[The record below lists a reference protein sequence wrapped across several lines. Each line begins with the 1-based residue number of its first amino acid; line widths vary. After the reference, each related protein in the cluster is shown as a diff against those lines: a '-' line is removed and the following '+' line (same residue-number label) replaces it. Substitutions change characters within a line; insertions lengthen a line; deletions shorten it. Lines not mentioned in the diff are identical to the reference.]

1 MIYFSFSCFI
11 ILLFFGKVNCF
22 LRVLGIFRAHGA
34 YSSAMNALFSVVFL
48 LSAAILF
55 FLAPENFLPTLI
67 DGASKSAA
75 LCFSLIATYA
85 VWLGLMN
92 VWKDSGVTRAVSRL
106 LRPIARLLFKTTD
119 QETLDSVCMN
129 ASVNLLGIS
138 GAATAYGIKAANLL
152 DQSPD
157 KEYDSCMLFV
167 LNATSLQLLP
177 TSIIG
182 VRTALGSASPAD
194 IVLPTLIATLF
205 STLLGVVLV
214 RLFVPR
220 KNKNAVSVRWEMG
233 KTKGAGI

>member
-1 MIYFSFSCFI
+1 M
-11 ILLFFGKVNCF
+11 
-22 LRVLGIFRAHGA
+22 LGIFRVYKT
-34 YSSAMNALFSVVFL
+34 YSIAMNALFSIVFL
-48 LSAAILF
+48 LSAAVLF
-55 FLAPENFLPTLI
+55 FLSPENFLAVLI

-92 VWKDSGVTRAVSRL
+92 VWKDSGVTRAVSRV
-106 LRPIARLLFKTTD
+106 LRPLARKLFKTDDT
-119 QETLDSVCMN
+119 QALDAVCMN
-129 ASVNLLGIS
+129 ASVNLLGVS

-152 DQSPD
+152 NQSSD
-157 KEYDSCMLFV
+157 AEYDSCMLFV

-214 RLFVPR
+214 RLLIPPKRATV
-220 KNKNAVSVRWEMG
+220 ATLRWEMS

>member
-1 MIYFSFSCFI
+1 
-11 ILLFFGKVNCF
+11 
-22 LRVLGIFRAHGA
+22 
-34 YSSAMNALFSVVFL
+34 MNALFSIVFL

-75 LCFSLIATYA
+75 LCFSLISTYA

-92 VWKDSGVTRAVSRL
+92 VWNDSGVTRAVSRI

-152 DQSPD
+152 DQSPE

-194 IVLPTLIATLF
+194 IVFPTLIATLF

-214 RLFVPR
+214 RLLVPR
-220 KNKNAVSVRWEMG
+220 KSKNALSVRWEMG
-233 KTKGAGI
+233 KTKGAGIR

>member
-1 MIYFSFSCFI
+1 
-11 ILLFFGKVNCF
+11 
-22 LRVLGIFRAHGA
+22 
-34 YSSAMNALFSVVFL
+34 MNALFSIVFL

-55 FLAPENFLPTLI
+55 FLAPENFLSTLI

-92 VWKDSGVTRAVSRL
+92 VWKDSGVTRAVSRIL
-106 LRPIARLLFKTTD
+106 HPIARLLFKTDD

-138 GAATAYGIKAANLL
+138 GAATAYGIKAAKLL
-152 DQSPD
+152 DQSPE

-214 RLFVPR
+214 RLLAPR
-220 KNKNAVSVRWEMG
+220 KSKNPVSVRWEMG
-233 KTKGAGI
+233 KTRGAGI

>member
-1 MIYFSFSCFI
+1 
-11 ILLFFGKVNCF
+11 
-22 LRVLGIFRAHGA
+22 
-34 YSSAMNALFSVVFL
+34 MNVLFSIVFL
-48 LSAAILF
+48 LSAAVLC
-55 FLAPENFLPTLI
+55 FLAPENFLAALI
-67 DGASKSAA
+67 DGASKSAV

-85 VWLGLMN
+85 IWLGLMN
-92 VWKDSGVTRAVSRL
+92 VWKDSGITRAVSRI
-106 LRPIARLLFKTTD
+106 LRPIARRLFRTD
-119 QETLDSVCMN
+119 DTQALDAVCMN

-152 DQSPD
+152 DRSKD
-157 KEYDSCMLFV
+157 AEYDSCMLFI

-194 IVLPTLIATLF
+194 IVIPTLLSTLF

-214 RLFVPR
+214 RLFVPPTC
-220 KNKNAVSVRWEMG
+220 KKTVSVHWEMK

>member
-1 MIYFSFSCFI
+1 MIYICFSCFI

-22 LRVLGIFRAHGA
+22 LHVLGIFRTYGA
-34 YSSAMNALFSVVFL
+34 YSSRMNALFSLVFL
-48 LSAAILF
+48 LGGALLF
-55 FLAPENFLPTLI
+55 FLSPENFLPTLI
-67 DGASKSAA
+67 DGAAKSAA

-92 VWKDSGVTRAVSRL
+92 VWKDSGVTRAISRV
-106 LRPIARLLFKTTD
+106 LRPLVRKLFKTND
-119 QETLDSVCMN
+119 DETLDSVCMN

-152 DQSPD
+152 DRSP
-157 KEYDSCMLFV
+157 EREHDSCMLFV

-205 STLLGVVLV
+205 STVLGVILV
-214 RLFVPR
+214 QLFVPPTH
-220 KNKNAVSVRWEMG
+220 KKAACVRWEIG

>member
-1 MIYFSFSCFI
+1 
-11 ILLFFGKVNCF
+11 
-22 LRVLGIFRAHGA
+22 
-34 YSSAMNALFSVVFL
+34 MNALFTIVFL
-48 LSAAILF
+48 LSAAVLF
-55 FLAPENFLPTLI
+55 FLAPENFLSTLI

-92 VWKDSGVTRAVSRL
+92 VWKDSGVTRAVSRI
-106 LRPIARLLFKTTD
+106 LRPLARKLFKTDDT
-119 QETLDSVCMN
+119 EALDAVCMN

-152 DQSPD
+152 DRSNNA
-157 KEYDSCMLFV
+157 EYDSCMLFV

-205 STLLGVVLV
+205 STLLGVILV
-214 RLFVPR
+214 RLFVPP
-220 KNKNAVSVRWEMG
+220 KQKSAVNIRWEMR
-233 KTKGAGI
+233 KITGAGI

>member
-1 MIYFSFSCFI
+1 
-11 ILLFFGKVNCF
+11 
-22 LRVLGIFRAHGA
+22 
-34 YSSAMNALFSVVFL
+34 MNALFSIVFL

-55 FLAPENFLPTLI
+55 VLAPENFLPTLI

-92 VWKDSGVTRAVSRL
+92 VWKDSGVTRAVSRA
-106 LRPIARLLFKTTD
+106 LRPLARKLFKTDD
-119 QETLDSVCMN
+119 QETLDAVCMN

-152 DQSPD
+152 DRSKD
-157 KEYDSCMLFV
+157 AEYDSCMLFV
-167 LNATSLQLLP
+167 LNATSLQILP

-220 KNKNAVSVRWEMG
+220 GREKSVSLRWEMG
-233 KTKGAGI
+233 KTRGAGI

>member
-1 MIYFSFSCFI
+1 MF
-11 ILLFFGKVNCF
+11 
-22 LRVLGIFRAHGA
+22 GIFQSNGA
-34 YSSAMNALFSVVFL
+34 YSNAMNAVFSIVFL
-48 LSAAILF
+48 LSAAVLF
-55 FLAPENFLPTLI
+55 VLAPENFLPILI

-85 VWLGLMN
+85 IWLGLMN
-92 VWKDSGVTRAVSRL
+92 VWKDSGVTRAVSRVF
-106 LRPIARLLFKTTD
+106 RPIARLLFKTSD
-119 QETLDSVCMN
+119 PETLDAVCMN

-152 DQSPD
+152 DHSPE

-194 IVLPTLIATLF
+194 IVFPTLIATLF
-205 STLLGVVLV
+205 SSLLGVVLV
-214 RLFVPR
+214 RLFIPR
-220 KNKNAVSVRWEMG
+220 SRKKAVSVRWEMR

>member
-1 MIYFSFSCFI
+1 MFYIYFSCFI

-22 LRVLGIFRAHGA
+22 LRVLGIFRARRA
-34 YSSAMNALFSVVFL
+34 YSSAMNALFSIVFL
-48 LSAAILF
+48 LSAAVLF
-55 FLAPENFLPTLI
+55 VLAPENFLVTLI

-92 VWKDSGVTRAVSRL
+92 VWKDSGVTRAVSRI
-106 LRPIARLLFKTTD
+106 LRPVARKLFKTD
-119 QETLDSVCMN
+119 DPETLDAVCMN

-152 DQSPD
+152 DRSQEA
-157 KEYDSCMLFV
+157 EYDSCMLFV

-194 IVLPTLIATLF
+194 IVVPTLIATLF
-205 STLLGVVLV
+205 STLLGVALV
-214 RLFVPR
+214 RLFVPKRR
-220 KNKNAVSVRWEMG
+220 KNAATLRWKIG
-233 KTKGAGI
+233 TTRGAGI